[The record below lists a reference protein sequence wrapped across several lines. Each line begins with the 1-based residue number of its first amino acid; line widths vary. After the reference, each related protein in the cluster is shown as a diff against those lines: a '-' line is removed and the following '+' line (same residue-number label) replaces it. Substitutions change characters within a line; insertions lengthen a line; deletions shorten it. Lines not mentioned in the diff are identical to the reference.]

1 MSKRLPR
8 VQTSKTRW
16 NWYLEKKILLF
27 HDLWTLGIIKSTIG
41 GKTIP
46 ARLSDLTSTCTD
58 GHFDGKMF
66 SNKTIF
72 FIIFLW
78 FEPQIFRVLGK
89 HLVRLSNPPS
99 ICTSALFVV
108 NQTSVKN
115 IYFLVLSGVRA
126 YWFRTSGGFF
136 SAMVSKLHFASP
148 EDHSD
153 TFS

>member
-1 MSKRLPR
+1 MYRR
-8 VQTSKTRW
+8 VYGDEIGIWRKSST
-16 NWYLEKKILLF
+16 F
-27 HDLWTLGIIKSTIG
+27 FVFWTLGLMKATFG
-41 GKTIP
+41 GKRIS

-58 GHFDGKMF
+58 GHLDGKMF

-72 FIIFLW
+72 FIFFLW
-78 FEPQIFRVLGK
+78 FEPQFLRVLGK